1 MENKFK
7 LAVFLQQNLIK
18 PKSLG
23 PKIRTLNYMT
33 E

>member
-18 PKSLG
+18 TKSLW
-23 PKIRTLNYMT
+23 PKIQTLHYMT

>member
-1 MENKFK
+1 MENK
-7 LAVFLQQNLIK
+7 LQLTVFLQQNLIK

-23 PKIRTLNYMT
+23 PKTHTSNYMT